1 MNRIYLLI
9 ITLFMMLASCSNSN
23 DDVEQGENGNTNK
36 ESIVALWQDSDKEPE
51 NVVSFTKDG
60 TYKIILKKSAYSY
73 FFSTGRYSVKEGK
86 VSCKDNFVESSSKE
100 YTFSIDTNGTLRFES
115 IVFKKVG
122 IEENALENK
131 LNGRNQKYGG
141 YTMGGIG
148 YTYITGHKSELS
160 QSLKEYS
167 PFRYHYEI
175 FKDSL
180 TDESEDYDM
189 ITSELSYHYLDEYV
203 KRLKKRAPYG
213 FFTDWGWDSEYSCI
227 SFHFN
232 YMNTNRNTIK
242 YIDVY
247 FKVTNDVGDLRKT
260 GHFQG
265 TGPLREF
272 ESASWE
278 WDTSYYYVSG
288 DASNMNITKVI
299 LTYMNGTKKVL
310 TGNLLVFE

>member
-9 ITLFMMLASCSNSN
+9 VSLFMMLASCSNSN

-51 NVVSFTKDG
+51 NVVSFAKDG

-122 IEENALENK
+122 VEENALENK

-148 YTYITGHKSELS
+148 YTSGEANYYVKFTNDYTAYKVFEKVYY
-160 QSLKEYS
+160 KEPSKNSSKQTLMHYVYFDNHLYLAEEDHSYS
-167 PFRYHYEI
+167 PKYVV
-175 FKDSL
+175 DL
-180 TDESEDYDM
+180 NESNCFY
-189 ITSELSYHYLDEYV
+189 
-203 KRLKKRAPYG
+203 
-213 FFTDWGWDSEYSCI
+213 
-227 SFHFN
+227 
-232 YMNTNRNTIK
+232 
-242 YIDVY
+242 YINE
-247 FKVTNDVGDLRKT
+247 KG
-260 GHFQG
+260 
-265 TGPLREF
+265 E
-272 ESASWE
+272 
-278 WDTSYYYVSG
+278 
-288 DASNMNITKVI
+288 
-299 LTYMNGTKKVL
+299 KVL
-310 TGNLLVFE
+310 P